1 MTDTIDITG
10 TPIQQ
15 LVLDWSAATAEEVAA
30 AFQRAFTEASILPN
44 ATVLREL
51 RALSR
56 ATETNWPL
64 ALMAVNDRWSVYA
77 AGPRWFAVNTDIG
90 EVLAFADLQPEDI
103 EELGIPLPG

>member
-15 LVLDWSAATAEEVAA
+15 LQLDWSAATAEEVAA
-30 AFQRAFTEASILPN
+30 AFQRAFTEASVLPN
-44 ATVLREL
+44 ATIVREL
-51 RALSR
+51 RDL
-56 ATETNWPL
+56 ETNWPL

>member
-1 MTDTIDITG
+1 MTDTIVIAG

-15 LVLDWSAATAEEVAA
+15 LQLDWLGASTAEIAD
-30 AFQRAFTEASILPN
+30 AFQRAFTKASVAPN
-44 ATVLREL
+44 ATIVREL
-51 RALSR
+51 RDL
-56 ATETNWPL
+56 ETNWPL

>member
-44 ATVLREL
+44 ATIVREL
-51 RALSR
+51 RDL
-56 ATETNWPL
+56 ETNWPL

>member
-30 AFQRAFTEASILPN
+30 AFQRAFTEASVLPN
-44 ATVLREL
+44 ATIVREL
-51 RALSR
+51 RDL
-56 ATETNWPL
+56 ETNWPL